1 MNVRDI
7 NAATD
12 ADLAVMTSTEIRE
25 LYNQIMRQLQVLGCT
40 QYHEGRKVR
49 EIKQF
54 HDKPKAIASIR
65 LAESALRAWE
75 SGQRHVEAQPEITSG
90 LLTDQDPGTV
100 SPGRARL
107 LASGHAEEIRQA
119 VVEDQEA
126 AAAMAAGEAEPEKG
140 TQKMAKAAKKVKA
153 KKANGKVPREK
164 TERRVRPLKW
174 SDDATIT
181 KLVEGNPKRGA
192 SQAVFALYRSGMKV
206 GSFIA
211 KAVEMGLT
219 RSEAG
224 GHLRWDSDTE
234 RKGGSPLIKIA

>member
-1 MNVRDI
+1 MNVRQI
-7 NAATD
+7 QHATD

-90 LLTDQDPGTV
+90 LQTSEDPGTV

-119 VVEDQEA
+119 VVADQEA
-126 AAAMAAGEAEPEKG
+126 AAAVAAGETEPEKG
-140 TQKMAKAAKKVKA
+140 TQKMAKKAKV
-153 KKANGKVPREK
+153 KKANGKAPREK
-164 TERRVRPLKW
+164 TERKPRASRFG
-174 SDDATIT
+174 DDQIIT
-181 KLVEGNPKRGA
+181 KIVEGNPKRGA
-192 SQAVFALYRSGMKV
+192 SQAVFALYRSGMRV
-206 GSFIA
+206 GSFVA
-211 KAVEMGLT
+211 KAVEMGLS
-219 RSEAG
+219 RGAAM
-224 GHLRWDSDTE
+224 GHLGWDSHED
-234 RKGGSPLIKIA
+234 RKLIKIA